1 MKEFQDRLAVV
12 TGAGSGMGRAL
23 ALQLAG
29 EGCHLALCDV
39 SMDNLEETRVQARL
53 QVQAQ
58 AQVQSQRAAAA
69 NDGGSEPRIS
79 LHLCDV
85 SDEEQVLAFRDAVLD
100 AHGTNQVNLLFN
112 NAGIGGGG
120 SFLLAERAAWERTF
134 NVCWFG
140 VYFCSR
146 AFMPHLVAAEEAHL
160 VNTSSVNGFW
170 ASMGP
175 DRSHTAYAAAKFAVK
190 GFSEAL
196 VTDLRLNA
204 PHVKVSVVMPGHI
217 GTGIAINSAKVL
229 RGHGA
234 LEMTADEVAEAR
246 AEMLKRGL
254 PVDNVPDDHIRA
266 AVHQFGVDFRDKAPT
281 SAEQAAAI
289 ILDGVRNDRWRI
301 LVGEDAHRLDEMVRA
316 EPEQAYEAEFADRMR
331 GRQVLGGLMGD

>member
-1 MKEFQDRLAVV
+1 MKEFKDRLAVI

-39 SMDNLEETRVQARL
+39 SMDNLEETR
-53 QVQAQ
+53 AQ
-58 AQVQSQRAAAA
+58 SRAQSRASA
-69 NDGGSEPRIS
+69 GEIGHEPRIS

-85 SDEEQVLAFRDAVLD
+85 SDEDQVLAFRDAVLSD
-100 AHGTNQVNLLFN
+100 HDTDQVNLLFN

-120 SFLLAERAAWERTF
+120 SFLLSDRAEWERTF

-140 VYFCSR
+140 VYFCAR

-175 DRSHTAYAAAKFAVK
+175 ERSHTAYAAAKFAVK

-196 VTDLRLNA
+196 ITDLRLNA
-204 PHVKVSVVMPGHI
+204 PHVKVSLVMPGHI

-281 SAEQAAAI
+281 SADQAAEI
-289 ILDGVRNDRWRI
+289 ILDGVRNERWRI
-301 LVGEDAHRLDEMVRA
+301 LVGDDAYRLDEMVRA
-316 EPEQAYEAEFADRMR
+316 EPEQAYEAEFAERMR
-331 GRQVLGGLMGD
+331 NRQVLDGLMAD

>member
-1 MKEFQDRLAVV
+1 MKEFRDRLAVI

-23 ALQLAG
+23 AVQLAG

-39 SMDNLEETRVQARL
+39 SMENLEETRAQTRAQTRVQARSE
-53 QVQAQ
+53 AP
-58 AQVQSQRAAAA
+58 AA
-69 NDGGSEPRIS
+69 GGADELRVS

-85 SDEEQVLAFRDAVLD
+85 SNEDQVLAFRDAVLSD
-100 AHGTNQVNLLFN
+100 HDTDQVNLLFN

-120 SFLLAERAAWERTF
+120 SFLLSERAEWERTF
-134 NVCWFG
+134 DVCWFG
-140 VYFCSR
+140 VYYCAR

-175 DRSHTAYAAAKFAVK
+175 ERSHTAYAAAKFAVK

-196 VTDLRLNA
+196 ITDLRLNA

-217 GTGIAINSAKVL
+217 GTGIALNSAKVL

-234 LEMTADEVAEAR
+234 LEMTAEEVAEAR

-289 ILDGVRNDRWRI
+289 ILDGVRNERWRI
-301 LVGEDAHRLDEMVRA
+301 LVGDDAYRLDEMVRA
-316 EPEQAYEAEFADRMR
+316 EPEQAYEAEFAERMR
-331 GRQVLGGLMGD
+331 HGRVLDGLMAD